1 MGRVLGLDFGLKRVG
16 AALSD
21 PGRSIATP
29 LETHERRDPAQDARY
44 YKKLVQDEEVDRIVI
59 GLPVHTSGREGEI
72 ASKARAWGA
81 WLHSVTGTPVFYHD
95 ERYSSALADEVLIG
109 SGVKRQKRKGLRDML
124 AARILLQDYLDAGCP
139 ETEAPSRPLVD
150 DEETNRDDS

>member
-1 MGRVLGLDFGLKRVG
+1 MGRILGLDFGLKRVG

-29 LETHERRDPAQDARY
+29 LETHERRDQAQDARH
-44 YKKLVQDEEVDRIVI
+44 YKKLVAEEEVDRIVI
-59 GLPVHTSGREGEI
+59 GLPIHTSGREGDI

-81 WLHSVTGTPVFYHD
+81 WLHSVTGLPVFYHD
-95 ERYSSALADEVLIG
+95 ERYSSALADEVLID

-139 ETEAPSRPLVD
+139 ETEARGRPLAD
-150 DEETNRDDS
+150 DAESAES